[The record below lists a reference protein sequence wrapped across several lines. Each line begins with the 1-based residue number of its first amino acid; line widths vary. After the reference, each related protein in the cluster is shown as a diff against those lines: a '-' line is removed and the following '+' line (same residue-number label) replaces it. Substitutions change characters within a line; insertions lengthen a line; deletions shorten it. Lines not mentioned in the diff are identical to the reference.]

1 MANDQNTVLAAKA
14 SLDGRLEGVNITL
27 EGRFR
32 GDLKATGVVR
42 MMEGS
47 DVDAKVEASQVEIG
61 GKFKGDITAEIL
73 RLLGPGRASGSFRAR
88 KLSVEEGGQL
98 DGDFEI
104 GEPQLLARRE
114 TAGSN
119 RS

>member
-1 MANDQNTVLAAKA
+1 MANDQDTVLAAKS
-14 SLDGRLEGVNITL
+14 SLDGRLEGTNITL
-27 EGRFR
+27 QGRFR

-42 MMEGS
+42 MVEGS

-61 GKFKGDITAEIL
+61 GRFHGDVKAEVL
-73 RLLGPGRASGSFRAR
+73 RLLGPGRATGSFRAK

-104 GEPQLLARRE
+104 GDPQLLATRDAIRP
-114 TAGSN
+114 
-119 RS
+119 

>member
-1 MANDQNTVLAAKA
+1 VANDQNTVLAAKA

-61 GKFKGDITAEIL
+61 GKFKGDVKAEIL
-73 RLLGPGRASGSFRAR
+73 RLRGPGRASGSFRAR

-104 GEPQLLARRE
+104 GEPQMLARRE
-114 TAGSN
+114 LAGN

>member
-14 SLDGRLEGVNITL
+14 SFDGRLEGVNITL

-47 DVDAKVEASQVEIG
+47 EVDAKVEASQVEIG
-61 GKFKGDITAEIL
+61 GKFKGDVKAEIL

-104 GEPQLLARRE
+104 GDPQLLSKRE
-114 TAGSN
+114 PNGLG
-119 RS
+119 R

>member
-1 MANDQNTVLAAKA
+1 VANDQNTVLAAKS

-27 EGRFR
+27 EGRFK

-47 DVDAKVEASQVEIG
+47 EVDAKVEASQVEIG
-61 GKFKGDITAEIL
+61 GKFRGDIKAEIL

-104 GEPQLLARRE
+104 GEAQSLSKREPNQARR
-114 TAGSN
+114 
-119 RS
+119 